1 MKAHQIMT
9 RNVVTIA
16 PDASIHDAA
25 KLMIDHHVSGLPVV
39 DDAGKLIGIVTERDF
54 LRRQELGTEAK
65 RPRWLEFLR
74 GPGRQAVDFVR
85 EAGRKVHEIMTPTVY
100 SVIPDAELAD
110 IVEIMERHRIKR
122 VPVVQGDRLVGI
134 VSRHNFVAAIA
145 DVTRNTSEIGS
156 SDALVRRRV
165 LAVLRS
171 REWVPAGLDVRVKDG
186 VVDIIGFITDEKVRQ
201 AIMVAA
207 ENVAGVAQVREHLC
221 WVDPMSGTY
230 IQPIDTK
237 HVMTGV

>member
-1 MKAHQIMT
+1 MKAHEIMT

-25 KLMIDHHVSGLPVV
+25 QMMIDHHVSGLPVV
-39 DDAGKLIGIVTERDF
+39 DGEGKLIGIVTERDF
-54 LRRQELGTEAK
+54 LRRQELGTEIK

-85 EAGRKVHEIMTPTVY
+85 EAGRKVHEIMTPNVY

-122 VPVVQGDRLVGI
+122 VPVVQGDHLVGI
-134 VSRHNFVAAIA
+134 VSRHNFVVAIA
-145 DVTRNTSEIGS
+145 GVARNTSEIGS

-165 LAVLRS
+165 LAVLRAH
-171 REWVPAGLDVRVKDG
+171 EWVPAGLDVRVKDG
-186 VVDIIGFITDEKVRQ
+186 VVDIIGFITEENVRQ
-201 AIMVAA
+201 AIVVAA
-207 ENVAGVAQVREHLC
+207 ENVAGVTSVREHLC
-221 WVDPMSGTY
+221 WVDPMSGAY
-230 IQPIDTK
+230 FSPEDTRG
-237 HVMTGV
+237 VLTGV